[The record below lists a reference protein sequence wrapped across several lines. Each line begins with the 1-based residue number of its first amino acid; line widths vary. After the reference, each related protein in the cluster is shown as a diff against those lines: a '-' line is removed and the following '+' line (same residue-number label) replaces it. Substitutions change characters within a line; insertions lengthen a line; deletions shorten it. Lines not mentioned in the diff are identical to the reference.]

1 MRIPTRQ
8 QQSSLRFNVT
18 PLIDIVF
25 LLIIFF
31 LVASHFVR
39 SDNADPVDLP
49 EATQQE
55 TEDPQALPFVVTIPA
70 NRELRVRGRTVE
82 PAELDHLLQTAQR
95 EQGDRMEVHVRVD
108 KTVPFRFVEPV
119 MIACAKF
126 GVTFKYAV
134 TLK

>member
-1 MRIPTRQ
+1 MRVPTRQ
-8 QQSSLRFNVT
+8 QRSSLRFNVT

-39 SDNADPVDLP
+39 SDNAEPVDLP

-55 TEDPQALPFVVTIPA
+55 TDDPQALPFVVTIPA
-70 NRELRVRGRTVE
+70 DREMRVRGRSVDS
-82 PAELDHLLQTAQR
+82 AELDHMLEVAQR
-95 EQGDRMEVHVRVD
+95 EQGNRLEVHVRVD
-108 KTVPFRFVEPV
+108 KTVPFRFVEPI

>member
-8 QQSSLRFNVT
+8 SRTSLRFNVT

-49 EATQQE
+49 EATQDE
-55 TEDPQALPFVVTIPA
+55 IDDPQALPMVITVTA
-70 NRELRVRGRTVE
+70 DREWRVRGRTVDA
-82 PAELDHLLQTAQR
+82 AEFDHLVQVAKR
-95 EQGDRMEVHVRVD
+95 EQGNRLEVHLRVD
-108 KTVPFRFVEPV
+108 KTVPFRFVEPI